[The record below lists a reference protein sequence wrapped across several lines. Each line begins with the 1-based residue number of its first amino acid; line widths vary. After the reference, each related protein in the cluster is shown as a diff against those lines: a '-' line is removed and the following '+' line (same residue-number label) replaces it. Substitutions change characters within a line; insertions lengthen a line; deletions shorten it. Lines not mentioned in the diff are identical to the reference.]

1 MVASLLVPCF
11 LAVGC
16 LVVLFGVRLVQVMSL
31 VFVGL
36 VASVLVLIVW
46 SYCLVVCAGSEGV
59 SVSLVV
65 PVVLVLADMVLVML
79 LVFVG
84 FVASV
89 FAVIGWS

>member
-36 VASVLVLIVW
+36 AACVLVLTVW

-59 SVSLVV
+59 SVAL
-65 PVVLVLADMVLVML
+65 VVLVLADMVLVML